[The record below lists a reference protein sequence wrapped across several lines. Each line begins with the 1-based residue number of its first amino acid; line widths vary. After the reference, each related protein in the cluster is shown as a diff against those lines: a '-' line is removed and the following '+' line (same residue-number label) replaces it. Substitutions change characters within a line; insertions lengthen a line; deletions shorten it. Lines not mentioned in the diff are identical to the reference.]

1 MASTLDG
8 TQIEIVQPGVGR
20 RSRRSEIS
28 SVLFDFDGTLS
39 LIRQG
44 WQGVM
49 VPMMVEILAGLGT
62 GETEQE
68 LTAIVTE
75 YVDRLTGKQT
85 IYQMI
90 ELYNQVAA
98 RGGRP
103 RDPLEYKRQ
112 YLDRLWARIEHR
124 VVGLKEES
132 IDVLEMVV
140 PGTFDILKNV
150 RARGLDC
157 YLASGTDQ
165 PYVLDEAAA
174 LGLTPYFATVCS
186 SSGGGCLRIYGA
198 LDEYKRF
205 SKAQVIQD
213 ILRTHGLRG
222 SQLLAFGDGFVE
234 IEETKRVGG
243 IAVGVATDEAHLSN
257 TVHPPDVVHPH
268 DEGRRGDASPTR
280 NGPSHG
286 IDAWKRER
294 LIQAGA
300 DIIIPDFQEQDIL
313 LKYLLDM

>member
-1 MASTLDG
+1 MSLLDG
-8 TQIEIVQPGVGR
+8 TQIEIVHPDVHRG
-20 RSRRSEIS
+20 EIR

-49 VPMMVEILAGLGT
+49 VPMMVEILLEMGT
-62 GETEQE
+62 GETPEE
-68 LTAIVTE
+68 LTVTVTE

-90 ELYNQVAA
+90 ELCNQVEA

-103 RDPLEYKRQ
+103 LEALEYKHQ

-124 VVGLKEES
+124 VMGLKRGT
-132 IDVLEMVV
+132 IGALDMVV
-140 PGTFDILKNV
+140 PGAYDVLENV
-150 RARGLDC
+150 KARGLTC

-174 LGLTPYFATVCS
+174 LGLTSYFGTAEDA
-186 SSGGGCLRIYGA
+186 RIYGA
-198 LDEYKRF
+198 LDEYERF

-222 SQLLAFGDGFVE
+222 SQLLAFGDGYVE
-234 IEETKRVGG
+234 IEETKRAGG
-243 IAVGVATDEAHLSN
+243 IAVGVATDE
-257 TVHPPDVVHPH
+257 VH
-268 DEGRRGDASPTR
+268 RQ
-280 NGPSHG
+280 G
-286 IDAWKRER
+286 IDEWKRDR
-294 LIQAGA
+294 LIRAGA
-300 DIIIPDFQEQDIL
+300 DLIIPDFREQEVL
-313 LKYLLDM
+313 LAYLLDK